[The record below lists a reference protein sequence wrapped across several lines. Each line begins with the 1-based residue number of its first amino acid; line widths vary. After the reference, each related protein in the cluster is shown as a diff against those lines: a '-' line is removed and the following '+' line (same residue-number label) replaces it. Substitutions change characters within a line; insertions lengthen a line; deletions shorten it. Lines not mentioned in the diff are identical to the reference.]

1 MSIFSK
7 RPMVALLAP
16 LALGSAL
23 LAGSAGCNKPTEES
37 CKAALLNMQRL
48 LGTST
53 VTSATNIG
61 GAVRRCR
68 GASKREAVK
77 CAIDAQTL
85 DQLKACSFY
94 KEAGGDDAAT
104 GSATAAPSGS
114 GSGSAATK

>member
-1 MSIFSK
+1 MSILSK
-7 RPMVALLAP
+7 HSLLALLAP
-16 LALGSAL
+16 LALGGSL

-68 GASKREAVK
+68 GASKREAVQ

-94 KEAGGDDAAT
+94 KEAGGDDAAA
-104 GSATAAPSGS
+104 GSAAAPAG